1 MFIIVKIVGNSLNIR
16 YHKIIVLMEIFKE
29 DRKMAN
35 LGHIIMNVA
44 TPVFDVIIVFL
55 NFLSI
60 IVLVW
65 GVIIAGY
72 DFIKSECSYANH
84 VEAARHNNFIRNF
97 LGSYVL
103 LSLEILIAAD
113 IIESIINP
121 TSADILRLAA
131 VVVIRTVISYF
142 LHREIQDALDNEETM
157 EKINAKK

>member
-1 MFIIVKIVGNSLNIR
+1 
-16 YHKIIVLMEIFKE
+16 ME
-29 DRKMAN
+29 D
-35 LGHIIMNVA
+35 LGHTLMHLA
-44 TPVFDVIIVFL
+44 MPLFDIIIVFL

-60 IVLVW
+60 LVLVW

-72 DFIKSECSYANH
+72 DFIKSECSHANH

-157 EKINAKK
+157 EKLNKNK